1 MIKEDA
7 FRVEVEFT
15 GWAARYVSERI
26 WSPDQ
31 KIIKNNGKTKL
42 TFSASSEP
50 ELISWVL
57 SFGNEAIVLEPQWL
71 YEKVSNSINLMLRMY
86 KRKDYTKLLN

>member
-1 MIKEDA
+1 M
-7 FRVEVEFT
+7 EVEFT

-31 KIIKNNGKTKL
+31 KIHKKNGKTKL
-42 TFSASSEP
+42 TFSASSEQ

-57 SFGNEAIVLEPQWL
+57 SFGDEAKLIQPVWL
-71 YEKVSNSINLMLRMY
+71 VDQVNEKVKEIRKSY
-86 KRKDYTKLLN
+86 QGKR